1 MQSVPSKELEI
12 AELLYQGKSYREIAS
27 LLKVSPKTISS
38 VRKKIEA
45 GIIRIGEDGKARYSK
60 EAERGPEV
68 KASLRLTLTEEQ
80 TMRLLGISHL
90 EGGKDPLV
98 VVDELLNYDSKM
110 RKYGLTFSKMK
121 VLSEALDEALRRG
134 WKINA
139 EPDFVSAV
147 TEAYNLG
154 LLSRPPETLK
164 FLLEVLNWAKRKGWE
179 PLEFVNYVT
188 RHYNE
193 LYYYYELLER

>member
-1 MQSVPSKELEI
+1 MESALNKELEI
-12 AELLYQGKSYREIAS
+12 AELLYQGRSYREIAS
-27 LLKVSPKTISS
+27 LLKVSPKTISNA
-38 VRKKIEA
+38 RKKIEA
-45 GIIRIGEDGKARYSK
+45 GIIKIGEGGKARYSK
-60 EAERGPEV
+60 KAEQEPEV
-68 KASLRLTLTEEQ
+68 KASPRLTLTEEQ
-80 TMRLLGISHL
+80 TKRLFGISHL

-98 VVDELLNYDSKM
+98 IVDELLDYDSKM
-110 RKYGLTFSKMK
+110 RRYGLTFSKMK

-139 EPDFVSAV
+139 EPDFINAV

-154 LLSRPPETLK
+154 LLSWPSEALK
-164 FLLEVLNWAKRKGWE
+164 FLLEVLSWAKRKGWR

-193 LYYYYELLER
+193 LYYYGLLER